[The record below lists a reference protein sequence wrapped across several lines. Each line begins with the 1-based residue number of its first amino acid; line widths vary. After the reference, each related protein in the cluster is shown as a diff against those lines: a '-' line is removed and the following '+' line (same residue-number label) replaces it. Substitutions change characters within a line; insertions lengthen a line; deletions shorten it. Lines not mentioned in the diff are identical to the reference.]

1 MISRS
6 EQPARQR
13 VPIRRSPR
21 VLLVSMPYGALER
34 PALGLGLL
42 KAGVE
47 RAGFHCDVR
56 YLTFRFAE
64 FIGLADYQWFVS
76 SAPYT
81 AFAGDWSFTHAL
93 HGQWPDGDESY
104 VRDVLRGSW
113 HLDDATVDVVLRTRH
128 YVEPFLDHCIESV
141 PFGDYDLV
149 GFTSTF
155 EQNIASLALAQR
167 IKHRYPHVLVAF
179 GGANWEG
186 PMGVALHECYPFVD
200 LAFSGEADIS
210 LPSVLHAMADGQP
223 LATVAGI
230 VTRDRSLAQ
239 DVSVATGPPQRF
251 EDLDD
256 LPHPDFADYFDA
268 RDQCPGAG
276 DITPV
281 LLLETARGCWWG
293 AQSHCTFCGLNGEA
307 MTYRSKSP
315 ARAVMELDT
324 ITERYGI
331 DRVHM
336 VDNIIDMRYFRTVL
350 PALAAR
356 SRKLSLFYEVKANL
370 SHAQVRAL
378 AEAGVTEIQPGIES
392 MSDHILELMRKGTT
406 ALRNVALLKWC
417 REFGVQ
423 ADWNL
428 LYGFPG
434 ETVAD
439 YAAILDLLV
448 SIDHL
453 QAPGACGPIRLDRF
467 SPYHDDPGSFG
478 MTNVR
483 ALLPYHYVYPTA
495 GARLIDIACY
505 FDFDL
510 ASGLPPDHVARPV
523 IDYWHRR
530 RLEPSQGNF
539 WMLAPTNT
547 PTERVVLIDDRTP
560 TRRTGTLEGWQAAVY
575 HGCDRAQD
583 TASVIA
589 LATEAD
595 ATVSTDEVMAFVT
608 RLERERWMLGRGDQH
623 LSLAVHSPP
632 RWDATAASPRLHR
645 MLAVAS
651 S

>member
-1 MISRS
+1 M
-6 EQPARQR
+6 
-13 VPIRRSPR
+13 
-21 VLLVSMPYGALER
+21 LLVSMPYGALER

-42 KAGVE
+42 KAGVQ

-64 FIGLADYQWFVS
+64 FIGIADYQWFVTE
-76 SAPYT
+76 APYT

-93 HGQWPDGDESY
+93 HGPWPQGDEAY
-104 VRDVLRGSW
+104 VRDVLRGTW
-113 HLDDATVDVVLRTRH
+113 HLDDATVDMVLRTRH
-128 YVEPFLDHCIESV
+128 YVEPFLDHCIETI
-141 PFGDYDLV
+141 PFGHYDVV

-155 EQNIASLALAQR
+155 EQNIASLALAKR
-167 IKHRYPHVLVAF
+167 IKDRYPHVRTAF

-186 PMGVALHECYPFVD
+186 AMGVALHECYPFVD

-210 LPSVLHAMADGQP
+210 LPAALRALAGGRP
-223 LATVAGI
+223 LTEVAG
-230 VTRDRSLAQ
+230 VVARDPVRGS
-239 DVSVATGPPQRF
+239 SIATGAPERVD
-251 EDLDD
+251 DLDG
-256 LPHPDFADYFDA
+256 LPHPDFSDYFDTK
-268 RDQCPGAG
+268 DQTAGA
-276 DITPV
+276 DEVTPV
-281 LLLETARGCWWG
+281 LILETARGCWWG
-293 AQSHCTFCGLNGEA
+293 ARSHCTFCGLNGEA
-307 MTYRSKSP
+307 MAYRSKSP
-315 ARAVMELDT
+315 ARAVDELDT

-356 SRKLSLFYEVKANL
+356 RRKLSLFYEVKANL

-392 MSDHILELMRKGTT
+392 MSDHVLDLMRKGTT

-439 YAAILDLLV
+439 YAAILDLLI

-467 SPYHDDPGSFG
+467 SPYHNDPASFG

-483 ALLPYHYVYPTA
+483 PLMPYQYVYPTA
-495 GARLIDIACY
+495 GNRLMDIACY

-510 ASGLPPDHVARPV
+510 VSGRPPDHVARPV

-530 RLEPSQGNF
+530 RLDPAQGNF
-539 WMLAPTNT
+539 WLLAPTNN
-547 PTERVVLIDDRTP
+547 PSERVVLIDERTA
-560 TRRTGTLEGWQAAVY
+560 TRRTAALEGWQAAVY

-583 TASVIA
+583 TSSVIA
-589 LATEAD
+589 IASEVD
-595 ATVSTDEVMAFVT
+595 PTVSANDVMQFVT
-608 RLERERWMLGRGDQH
+608 RMEHDRWMLGRADHH
-623 LSLAVHSPP
+623 LSLAVHSPA
-632 RWDATAASPRLHR
+632 RWASTPSSPRLHR
-645 MLAVAS
+645 MLAVS
-651 S
+651 GP